1 MTEFIIA
8 GGPFMWPLLACSILI
23 ITISIERLWFL
34 QIRLVSPKGLTNQ
47 IVNLFNKNL
56 INNKQADEISEL
68 SSLGFLLI
76 SCIQYKDLPREN
88 LESKIEEKA
97 VEIKYSLE
105 RNLNMLG
112 TIATISPLLGLLG
125 TVIGMIAAF
134 TGLSEVTGANPDA
147 LAAGIS
153 QALITTAFGLFIAVP
168 GLVLHKY
175 FEQKVSYL
183 LITLQIE
190 VSRFITSPKAGK
202 SVTAMA
208 NMAAVANAKNA
219 GTKAME
225 CGFSSA
231 GTNDKVAS
239 AKMLEMPAPTAASVK
254 ATSTASSTTNSV
266 AATSENAPDNMTTA
280 NRRCKRKAKMAMS
293 VKSEMSDALTRKPD
307 ISRAPVHYFSW
318 PSNCQESIFTIF
330 ENGSTFR
337 TIAPL

>member
-97 VEIKYSLE
+97 IEVKFSLE

-125 TVIGMIAAF
+125 TVIGMITAF

-183 LITLQIE
+183 LIRLQIE
-190 VSRFITSPKAGK
+190 VSRFVDVINK
-202 SVTAMA
+202 
-208 NMAAVANAKNA
+208 
-219 GTKAME
+219 
-225 CGFSSA
+225 
-231 GTNDKVAS
+231 
-239 AKMLEMPAPTAASVK
+239 
-254 ATSTASSTTNSV
+254 
-266 AATSENAPDNMTTA
+266 
-280 NRRCKRKAKMAMS
+280 
-293 VKSEMSDALTRKPD
+293 
-307 ISRAPVHYFSW
+307 
-318 PSNCQESIFTIF
+318 
-330 ENGSTFR
+330 
-337 TIAPL
+337 

>member
-76 SCIQYKDLPREN
+76 SCIQYKDLPRDN

-97 VEIKYSLE
+97 VEVKFSLE

-125 TVIGMIAAF
+125 TVIGMITAF

-183 LITLQIE
+183 LIRLQIE
-190 VSRFITSPKAGK
+190 VSRFIDVINK
-202 SVTAMA
+202 
-208 NMAAVANAKNA
+208 
-219 GTKAME
+219 
-225 CGFSSA
+225 
-231 GTNDKVAS
+231 
-239 AKMLEMPAPTAASVK
+239 
-254 ATSTASSTTNSV
+254 
-266 AATSENAPDNMTTA
+266 
-280 NRRCKRKAKMAMS
+280 
-293 VKSEMSDALTRKPD
+293 
-307 ISRAPVHYFSW
+307 
-318 PSNCQESIFTIF
+318 
-330 ENGSTFR
+330 
-337 TIAPL
+337 